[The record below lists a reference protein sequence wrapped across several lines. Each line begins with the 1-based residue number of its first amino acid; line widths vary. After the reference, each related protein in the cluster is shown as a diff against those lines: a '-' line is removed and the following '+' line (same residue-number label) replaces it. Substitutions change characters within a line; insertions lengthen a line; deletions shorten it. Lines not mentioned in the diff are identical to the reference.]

1 MLSFDFTYEWQDF
14 SAHYAAQLQPGIT
27 CVLGPSGGGKSTLLA
42 LLGGYLETQG
52 SAYFKGQNIA
62 TLTPFERPVTTL
74 FQSDNLFP
82 QLTVADNV
90 ALGLAPSRKLNQVQ
104 KARLQWAL
112 EQVQLTDYA
121 MKYPEQLSGGQA
133 QRVAIARVLVRDQ
146 PILLLDEPFSA
157 LDPKLREDM
166 LHLIR
171 QLTEEH
177 NWTTLMVT
185 HAPSDALLLGGRV
198 LLVEAGQITAYE
210 ESTVLEAGHNKREA
224 FLGYLGAASKVSVVP
239 GECSFE

>member
-1 MLSFDFTYEWQDF
+1 MSFDFSYEWQDF

-27 CVLGPSGGGKSTLLA
+27 CILGPSGGGKSTLLA
-42 LLGGYLETQG
+42 LLGGYLE
-52 SAYFKGQNIA
+52 SKGDVHFNGQSISSLA
-62 TLTPFERPVTTL
+62 PFARPITTL

-90 ALGLAPSRKLNQVQ
+90 ALGLAPSRSLNKTQQ
-104 KARLQWAL
+104 ARLQWAL
-112 EQVQLTDYA
+112 EQVQLADYEL
-121 MKYPEQLSGGQA
+121 KYPEQLSGGQA

-166 LHLIR
+166 LRLIK

-177 NWTTLMVT
+177 HWTTLMVT
-185 HAPSDALLLGGRV
+185 HAPGDALLLGGQV
-198 LLVEAGQITAYE
+198 MLVEAGQITAYE
-210 ESTVLEAGHNKREA
+210 EAAALEAGHDKREA
-224 FLGYLGAASKVSVVP
+224 FLGYLGTLSRTP
-239 GECSFE
+239 L